1 MMARKKWI
9 TTKDIEQGFKRINLT
24 PDILLCEKIA
34 ILSASRNMK
43 PTTYVSMLASE
54 AVEREYVKLKPSD
67 LPGQGNLF
75 GKGKKKQTERKR
87 HNADNDTTK
96 TEV

>member
-1 MMARKKWI
+1 MKRKTWI
-9 TTKDIEQGFKRINLT
+9 TAKDIQAGFKRVNLT

-43 PTTYVSMLASE
+43 PTTFVSMLAFD
-54 AVEREYVKLKPSD
+54 AVEKEYVKLKPSD

-75 GKGKKKQTERKR
+75 GKGNKKPKKKE
-87 HNADNDTTK
+87 NP
-96 TEV
+96 